1 MTILKLITLIFK
13 KRDSH
18 TDELTEK
25 DQSYMVIDF
34 YGFEKYKK
42 DHPVTPREEGACI
55 KWINDGH

>member
-42 DHPVTPREEGACI
+42 DHPVTPREEVHALNG
-55 KWINDGH
+55 